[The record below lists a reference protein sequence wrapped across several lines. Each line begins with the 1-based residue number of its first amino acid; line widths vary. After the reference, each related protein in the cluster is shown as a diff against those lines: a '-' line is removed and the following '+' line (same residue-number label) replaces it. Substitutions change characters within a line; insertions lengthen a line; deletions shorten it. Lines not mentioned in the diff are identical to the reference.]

1 MKKKFTLIELLVVIA
16 IIAILAAMLL
26 PALQK
31 AKQKAEQS
39 NCLAN
44 MKQLGS
50 AAALFAGDNKGG
62 VPGLKVVDGYGWTSR
77 LALMLGFTPDASGN
91 VFITNNAKGAETFFC
106 PSDPSTTALS
116 LSYMLNVGKTHSSN
130 LDGIATHALG
140 YTGDC
145 DFIRNSMILSSSGT
159 VFLMD
164 TQGASGDKVGTAS
177 NGGFNIPSPANT
189 MSNKDG
195 TTSKRWVS
203 FGGSGWTYVERFGT
217 STLPL
222 HGTNTAPRPSVLMHD
237 GHTELITQ
245 FDCKIFS
252 YLKQ

>member
-62 VPGLKVVDGYGWTSR
+62 VPGLKVVDGYGWTAR
-77 LALMLGFTPDASGN
+77 LALPLGFTPDASGN
-91 VFITNNAKGAETFFC
+91 VFIANNAKAASIFFC
-106 PSDPSTTALS
+106 PSDPATASLS
-116 LSYMLNVGKTHSSN
+116 LSYVMNVGRTANTSDGVATHS
-130 LDGIATHALG
+130 A

-145 DFIRNSMILSSSGT
+145 DTIRNSLVLSAAGT
-159 VFLMD
+159 IYLMD
-164 TQGASGDKVGTAS
+164 TQGASGDKCGTGS
-177 NGGFNIPSPANT
+177 PGFSATSNT
-189 MSNKDG
+189 MSNKDAV
-195 TTSKRWVS
+195 TANRWIS
-203 FGGSGWTYVERFGT
+203 FGGSAWNYF
-217 STLPL
+217 SQFYKPSNLPL
-222 HGTNTAPRPSVLMHD
+222 HGTNQGPRASIVMHD
-237 GHTELITQ
+237 GHTELISD

-252 YLKQ
+252 YAKQ